1 MKPSSSH
8 LPAEPDQNRCN
19 NPASAPP
26 RVITAVITNAGL
38 AILLAILLPTAARAQ
53 IVLSGN
59 ESKVDLTGG
68 SPKVLRNADPN
79 ADSVSLLDFS
89 QFPPNVTT
97 VTGVPNT
104 VIGPPSNIAISP
116 DAKLAL
122 IANSIRPDP
131 SATAGWV
138 PESYVH
144 VLDLTSRPPKLI
156 GRTQTD
162 LQPSG
167 LSITADGRHAL
178 VANRASGTVSILSI
192 DGTTVRQTQS
202 AKVCEPADGVCDV
215 AISPDGKTALASVQK
230 PAGHLALLRLDD
242 SGNLTFTGR
251 KISVYGQPYRVVITP
266 EGDLALTAGTGAGN
280 GLDADAVTVIDLKSY
295 ADGPR
300 AIDYVAIGAA
310 PESIEI
316 SPDGQ
321 LLAATVMNGSNV
333 APSDPRLSKNGGLD
347 ILRRRGKTFVKTQSI
362 AVGRIPEGVAFTSDG
377 KYLIVQ
383 CHPDRQLWIFEVK
396 TGGTVADTGQRI
408 DVPGMPSS
416 LRAAA
421 PHGR

>member
-1 MKPSSSH
+1 MNPSSSH
-8 LPAEPDQNRCN
+8 LPAKLHQIRCN

-26 RVITAVITNAGL
+26 RIITAAVTSASL
-38 AILLAILLPTAARAQ
+38 AAILLALLLASAARAQ

-68 SPKVLRNADPN
+68 SPKVLPNADPN
-79 ADSVSLLDFS
+79 ADSLSLLDFS
-89 QFPPNVTT
+89 HFPPTVTT

-116 DAKLAL
+116 DGKLAL
-122 IANSIRPDP
+122 IANSIRLDP
-131 SATAGWV
+131 SAAAGWV

-144 VLDLTSRPPKLI
+144 ILDLTARPPKVI
-156 GRTQTD
+156 GRAKTE

-167 LSITADGRHAL
+167 LSITPDGRHAL
-178 VANRASGTVSILSI
+178 VANRASGTVSVLSI
-192 DGTTVRQTQS
+192 EGTTVRQTQS
-202 AKVCEPADGVCDV
+202 VKVCEPADGICDV

-230 PAGHLALLRLDD
+230 PAGYLALLRLDD
-242 SGNLTFTGR
+242 SGNVTFTGR

-266 EGDLALTAGTGAGN
+266 DGDLALTAGTGAGS
-280 GLDADAVTVIDLKSY
+280 GLDADAITVIDLKSFP
-295 ADGPR
+295 DGPR

-321 LLAATVMNGSNV
+321 LLAATLMNGSNV
-333 APSDPRLSKNGGLD
+333 APNDPRLSKNGGLD
-347 ILRRRGKTFVKTQSI
+347 ILERRGKTFAKTQSI
-362 AVGRIPEGVAFTSDG
+362 PVGRIPEGVAFTADG
-377 KYLIVQ
+377 KYLVVQ
-383 CHPDRQLWIFEVK
+383 CHPDRQLWIFEVRS
-396 TGGTVADTGQRI
+396 GGTVADTGKRL

-416 LRAAA
+416 VRAA
-421 PHGR
+421 PRM